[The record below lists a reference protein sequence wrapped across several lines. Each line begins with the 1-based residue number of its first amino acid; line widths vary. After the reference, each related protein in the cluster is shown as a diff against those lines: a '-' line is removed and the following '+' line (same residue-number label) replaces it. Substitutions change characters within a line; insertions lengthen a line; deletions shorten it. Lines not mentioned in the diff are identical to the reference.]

1 MVTINSGAPEPDDR
15 FQDTPRDKWPTL
27 LNAKKSFLSR
37 RLNYDCRCLIQ
48 FCEEAEL
55 VYDELGFASA
65 EEMIRDGYELE
76 PSKVELAVAWLRANG
91 TDKPVAFGDIVPLPT
106 SDQTER
112 PRNPNGRKGNQSVD
126 NVNRLKG
133 GNDTEYT
140 LRRLARDAPELLEP
154 IERGELSVNAA
165 AIKAGIRKKK
175 TPVEIGVGAFRKAEN
190 RLEFV
195 RAIIQ
200 QLNNAELIVVRDWI
214 EGGSD

>member
-1 MVTINSGAPEPDDR
+1 MVTINSGTPEPDDR

-91 TDKPVAFGDIVPLPT
+91 TGEAVSMAEAVKAAKDNPLPKNG
-106 SDQTER
+106 QIG
-112 PRNPNGRKGNQSVD
+112 NGRSSN
-126 NVNRLKG
+126 NVRPTQY

>member
-1 MVTINSGAPEPDDR
+1 MVTINSGTPEPSFR
-15 FQDTPRDKWPTL
+15 FQDTPKDKWSL
-27 LNAKKSFLSR
+27 LLIAKRSFLAT

-55 VYDELGFASA
+55 VYDELGFESA
-65 EEMIRDGYELE
+65 EEMIREGYELE

-91 TDKPVAFGDIVPLPT
+91 TTEAVSMASAVAKAEATKGKQKPGPKPDAINFIAT
-106 SDQTER
+106 K
-112 PRNPNGRKGNQSVD
+112 PNSNGAV
-126 NVNRLKG
+126 
-133 GNDTEYT
+133 

-200 QLNNAELIVVRDWI
+200 QLNNTELVVVRDWI